1 MIRRSDN
8 KMKENINKWL
18 HIAIGC
24 FVTTGGLIILKHSH
38 IVTGG
43 TAGLSLSLS
52 PLLQVSFHYLFVLLN
67 LPFLIFSYF
76 YMGKSFTFNSI
87 VAIALLSSLS
97 AVNDILPAFTIPS
110 LIGSIVGG
118 VFIGA
123 GITAL
128 FRNGASLG
136 GATIL
141 AIYLQKRYNV
151 NPGMTNFVFDL
162 LVVISSLS
170 VFSLQ
175 SGLLSALSIA
185 VTSAYLSFYKRRKT
199 GSKQDKKEVPSDA
212 VTSLSTRLDL

>member
-1 MIRRSDN
+1 MIRKLDD
-8 KMKENINKWL
+8 KLKENMSKWL

-24 FVTTGGLIILKHSH
+24 FVTAGGLVILKHSH

-52 PLLQVSFHYLFVLLN
+52 PLLQVSFHYLFLLLN

-76 YMGKSFTFNSI
+76 YMGKSFTFKTI
-87 VAIALLSSLS
+87 GAIALLTSLS
-97 AVNDILPAFTIPS
+97 AMNDILPAFTIPS

-141 AIYLQKRYNV
+141 AIYMHKRYGV
-151 NPGMTNFVFDL
+151 NPGITNFVFDL
-162 LVVISSLS
+162 LVVLTSLS
-170 VFSLQ
+170 VFSLK
-175 SGLLSALSIA
+175 SGLFSALSIA
-185 VTSAYLSFYKRRKT
+185 VTSAFLSFYKRRKT
-199 GSKQDKKEVPSDA
+199 EAEQDKQKVLSGA
-212 VTSLSTRLDL
+212 ATSA

>member
-1 MIRRSDN
+1 MTWKLDS
-8 KMKENINKWL
+8 KMKENMIKWL

-24 FVTTGGLIILKHSH
+24 FVTAGGLIILKHSH

-52 PLLQVSFHYLFVLLN
+52 PLLHVPFHYLFALLN
-67 LPFLIFSYF
+67 LPFFIFSYF
-76 YMGKSFTFNSI
+76 YMGKSFTFKTI
-87 VAIALLSSLS
+87 VAITLLTFLS
-97 AVNDILPAFTIPS
+97 AINDLLPAFSIPP

-141 AIYLQKRYNV
+141 AIYLHKKHDV
-151 NPGMTNFVFDL
+151 NPGITNFVFDL
-162 LVVISSLS
+162 IVVLISFS
-170 VFSLQ
+170 VFSLS
-175 SGLLSALSIA
+175 SGLFSALSIA
-185 VTSAYLSFYKRRKT
+185 ITSAFLSFYKKRKISAEPIKT
-199 GSKQDKKEVPSDA
+199 EA
-212 VTSLSTRLDL
+212 LSGAATTV